1 MFSSPVTTS
10 IDELVDLRQSAQ
22 ALVRRHRLR
31 SGSVRSGA
39 GLSRRLGRGLDF
51 AEVREYQAGDDI
63 RQIDWNV
70 TARTGRA
77 HTKLFVEERERPVL
91 LVVDSRNGM
100 RFGTRGMFKSV
111 LAARLAAILGWS
123 AVSARDRVG
132 GYVFTDDWHAEIRP
146 QSGRRGLMGLFRA
159 VANAQQQTP
168 LPGGSA
174 LADCL
179 ARLRQSAPTG
189 STVAIL
195 SDFRDFDTAA
205 RSSLGNALHSLDV
218 LAIQISD
225 PLERALPPAG
235 RYSLTDTLGSRRL
248 LVDSR
253 PAQARVSHAQRFN
266 EHQESIARF
275 FAGTRHHRVSVS
287 TDDDLID
294 AAHRAL
300 NARVP
305 HTEAT
310 AHG

>member
-1 MFSSPVTTS
+1 MFSSPATTS
-10 IDELVDLRQSAQ
+10 IDELVSLRQSAL

-31 SGSVRSGA
+31 SGSARSGA

-100 RFGTRGMFKSV
+100 RFGTQGMFKSAM
-111 LAARLAAILGWS
+111 AARLAAILGWS
-123 AVSARDRVG
+123 AVGAHDRVG

-146 QSGRRGLMGLFRA
+146 QSGRRGLMSLFRA
-159 VANAQQQTP
+159 IVHAQQQTP
-168 LPGGSA
+168 QPGGTA

-179 ARLRQSAPTG
+179 GRLRQSAPTG

-195 SDFRDFDTAA
+195 SDFRAFDDAA
-205 RSSLGNALHSLDV
+205 RSSLGNALHTLDV
-218 LAIQISD
+218 LAVQISD
-225 PLERALPPAG
+225 PLERSLPPAG
-235 RYSLTDTLGSRRL
+235 RYSLTDAGGARRL

-253 PAQARVSHAQRFN
+253 PAAARALHAQRFSD
-266 EHQESIARF
+266 HQAAIGRF
-275 FAGTRHHRVSVS
+275 FAGARHHRVCVS
-287 TDDDLID
+287 TQDALTD
-294 AAHRAL
+294 AAHQALTARAPR
-300 NARVP
+300 AERVD
-305 HTEAT
+305 HD
-310 AHG
+310 